1 MSIQFNPNPL
11 PANFLGVPSRESIYS
26 SLTQNADE
34 NSIGCCEAILACLM
48 ELWNAL
54 IAFLTCNSGETEAL
68 ATLLNKADR
77 TLNPNTPFH
86 ERETAVDQAIKLIRE
101 GSPVT
106 EEMFWQMIRCYTQDR
121 WSDIFPVAC
130 EKLQPTK
137 EMLNE
142 GFKKAINYLVDFQE
156 QKYQELASFLLE
168 KGAVPIEIL
177 DQDPDVIQNMIIYSD
192 WIEDC
197 FKTFF
202 SRIDQKNKDITLT
215 LAVKDQMAIVDTGM
229 PMSFH
234 AAATLIELGQTQIH
248 LLKSRENFI
257 EWSLGSTIINIV
269 KRCRY
274 VHLPKSRTVYL
285 FFRISNKTGEDSS
298 KSIFS
303 AVFFKSTCRC

>member
-11 PANFLGVPSRESIYS
+11 TANFLGLPSREPIYS

-54 IAFLTCNSGETEAL
+54 IAFLTCSSGETETL

-77 TLNPNTPFH
+77 TQNPNIPFE

-101 GSPVT
+101 GSFVT

-121 WSDIFPVAC
+121 WSEIFPSAC

-156 QKYQELASFLLE
+156 QKYRELASFLLE

-177 DQDPDVIQNMIIYSD
+177 DQDSDVIQNMIIYSD

-229 PMSFH
+229 PLLFH
-234 AAATLIELGQTQIH
+234 AAATLIELGADSNTLVEIKGEQHRVVTWINNYQH
-248 LLKSRENFI
+248 RE
-257 EWSLGSTIINIV
+257 EV
-269 KRCRY
+269 
-274 VHLPKSRTVYL
+274 
-285 FFRISNKTGEDSS
+285 
-298 KSIFS
+298 
-303 AVFFKSTCRC
+303 